1 MDVRVDADA
10 GTTGTELG
18 EHDTIGTTGSNG
30 GTVSVD
36 QHELLDSKKKVST
49 GIEFK
54 QQTQV
59 QQRLIDQLNAVFPG
73 LTGPLEKELLSK
85 FNDLGE
91 LTENVFLRNSSLI
104 LQPGSDGVFEIAPDA
119 VGDALQQ
126 LKLSEWKRDNLG
138 PVLEKHTAEVIDST
152 VDAIGNVVNIA
163 INVPDYVAREL
174 IRDGGKRVGLI
185 DVIGDTKKAMFR
197 ALEEG
202 RELGEGADAV
212 ARRIRRYVPE
222 GRFRNAGKN
231 YRAKMIARTETKW
244 SQNESSLRAYE
255 QSSDIT
261 HVVAFDA
268 QLGADRSDPDCIAR
282 NGREFTIAGARAEMG
297 KEHPNGTLSFA
308 PVVKPGAARTR
319 ASGELGVDGP
329 FGPVADNQPL
339 SSPLRVR
346 NRTFHVDIPQNNYA
360 LRPQSGAEARA
371 RIATIDDAAK
381 PVFQQLDDEIV
392 QARQAWFDR
401 YHEMSDSLWDDLI
414 GGRVDIDEFTR
425 RHDEV
430 LSLIDSQRQNYY
442 DLLDQYDDLKEVVKD
457 TMVQSI
463 EHGGVW
469 SKANMGNIRKVATSN

>member
-1 MDVRVDADA
+1 MNLSNYKVTHRMVEGELEKVDEELMEKVRKAALSTREGGGGDGGSVDGGTQSIPDGNGAEGPEAKNFGKGLPEVVDVRVDADA

-18 EHDTIGTTGSNG
+18 EHDAIGTTGSNG

-36 QHELLDSKKKVST
+36 QHELLDSKKKAPIAT
-49 GIEFK
+49 EFK

-85 FNDLGE
+85 FSDLGE

-282 NGREFTIAGARAEMG
+282 NGREFNIAGARAEMG

-319 ASGELGVDGP
+319 PSGEGGFDGQL
-329 FGPVADNQPL
+329 GPVADNQP
-339 SSPLRVR
+339 
-346 NRTFHVDIPQNNYA
+346 T
-360 LRPQSGAEARA
+360 
-371 RIATIDDAAK
+371 
-381 PVFQQLDDEIV
+381 
-392 QARQAWFDR
+392 FDR
-401 YHEMSDSLWDDLI
+401 
-414 GGRVDIDEFTR
+414 
-425 RHDEV
+425 
-430 LSLIDSQRQNYY
+430 
-442 DLLDQYDDLKEVVKD
+442 
-457 TMVQSI
+457 
-463 EHGGVW
+463 
-469 SKANMGNIRKVATSN
+469 ATPRTNW